1 MTTAPIILVAD
12 RNEDAL
18 KYLRED
24 LPMTDYVLLHAK
36 DEREALSIVDR
47 KASQIAFAVI
57 ELELPGMNGFNLI
70 GRLTGQHP
78 KPKKIVATTFLQDD
92 LLFELAKHM
101 GADTIVRKP
110 RRGRKHGLERLD
122 HQLDQKMNAPAPS
135 FSGSRRKVKLEAA

>member
-92 LLFELAKHM
+92 VLFELAKHM

-110 RRGRKHGLERLD
+110 RPGESMDWDASTTCLAPFGRAALGLL
-122 HQLDQKMNAPAPS
+122 
-135 FSGSRRKVKLEAA
+135 

>member
-1 MTTAPIILVAD
+1 MTNSPIILVAD

-18 KYLRED
+18 KYLREE
-24 LPMTDYVLLHAK
+24 LPITDYVLLHAK

-47 KASQIAFAVI
+47 KASRIAFAVI

-78 KPKKIVATTFLQDD
+78 KPKRIVATTFLQDD
-92 LLFELAKHM
+92 VLFELAKHM

-110 RRGRKHGLERLD
+110 RSEQNPDSYALNWLVPESRTPPVQNCPR
-122 HQLDQKMNAPAPS
+122 MNRPTPPYS
-135 FSGSRRKVKLEAA
+135 H